1 MLLTPF
7 CLTLTCLQVVPDRSH
22 FFRYASLSLSCRG
35 PPGWRVKRATAGGGV
50 RPCSSGWGSSSSASA
65 CTIRHA
71 YPTDTGLYWCESP
84 AGQRS
89 NHVNITVTDRP
100 LLLESP
106 ALPVGEGAPVTLRC
120 RAQPNAS
127 LAGYRFQK
135 DGVPVGGGGGGGELA
150 IPSLSRSHQG
160 LYSCSAPGGGQS
172 LGSWLAVAEQQK
184 ATNSDSAEEEKEPS
198 SPPAP
203 AEAPESFSRLRLV
216 CHLVVGVPYLLSTIL
231 LGLVCRDR
239 MKAAQEV
246 KGQRGGARVV
256 METVV

>member
-172 LGSWLAVAEQQK
+172 LGSWLAVA
-184 ATNSDSAEEEKEPS
+184 
-198 SPPAP
+198 AP